1 MEYAVIFLILIADA
15 LMKYGDYRVAMEEEE
30 DREMYESFEG

>member
-1 MEYAVIFLILIADA
+1 MEYAVIALILIAYA

-30 DREMYESFEG
+30 DREMYESFED